1 MVILKIKH
9 LLIALLTFVLFTGCV
24 NENKASV
31 STNDYKKIRIELV
44 KKEAIKEGNLYTLKL
59 INNSDFVIKQ
69 NNVFVTYPLKI
80 NENAYK
86 GNEYKVEAKG
96 NKLDIQPGEKI
107 TLSVFMPFEGL
118 GDKTMFALDNPS
130 YQLKGFLENVDSKH
144 HFSVGGDLITN

>member
-1 MVILKIKH
+1 MKIKH
-9 LLIALLTFVLFTGCV
+9 LFILLLTFVLLTGCV
-24 NENKASV
+24 NEKEVTV
-31 STNDYKKIRIELV
+31 STNDFEKIRVELV

-59 INNSDFVIKQ
+59 INSSYFVIKQ

-86 GNEYKVEAKG
+86 GNGYKVEAKG

-107 TLSVFMPFEGL
+107 TLIVFMPFEGL
-118 GDKTMFALDNPS
+118 GDKNLFALDNPS

-144 HFSVGGDLITN
+144 QFSVGGDLITN